1 MYDDGN
7 FEVHFFFFQ
16 GDRARYPFKLRGK
29 PLVTIPIVVAVLKT
43 GKTHSTSMNAFSPF
57 INPVNTALR
66 DGGRIQIIK
75 GINSGNFSRLHIYN
89 TVCHKRPKAA
99 CGGCLA
105 PKTSRLQGD
114 DAFFDILKDSHRERN
129 TPPAA
134 VIFPLN
140 CRPFINAAGRARGG
154 TRYTLTAFFSKKR
167 RAKN

>member
-1 MYDDGN
+1 MIVLIPN
-7 FEVHFFFFQ
+7 ISLIL

-75 GINSGNFSRLHIYN
+75 GINSRNFSRLHIYN

-114 DAFFDILKDSHRERN
+114 D
-129 TPPAA
+129 
-134 VIFPLN
+134 
-140 CRPFINAAGRARGG
+140 
-154 TRYTLTAFFSKKR
+154 KR
-167 RAKN
+167 L